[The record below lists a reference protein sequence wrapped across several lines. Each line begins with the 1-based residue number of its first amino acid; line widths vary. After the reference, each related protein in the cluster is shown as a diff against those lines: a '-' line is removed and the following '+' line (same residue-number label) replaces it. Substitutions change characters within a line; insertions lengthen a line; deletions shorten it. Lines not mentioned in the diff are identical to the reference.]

1 MARSE
6 DPGSEHV
13 YAVHDRWLSEVL
25 PSGGSL
31 IAPGA
36 SIWTVER
43 LGELQ
48 EHFVDNPDLT
58 KGKSFLEKLHG
69 QLSGVSP
76 EAVQLM
82 AELHVVHF
90 LLIWNGAIS
99 ASKKVRDIESVL
111 SWMPDP
117 PPIPEDLTDAMAPGL
132 VHPGQWVL
140 TRRDVQ
146 LAWLMRFALAVHA
159 APDVSRLVEDPWEL
173 RAFTE
178 DLRESG
184 TEGSRLGLLHMAHP
198 DIFEAIVSTTHRD
211 LIIARFGY
219 HAEQTEDVD
228 RALLQIRETLAKEYG
243 ATLDFYEDPLLH
255 RWLRGKSW
263 PVFVRWAIRFRA
275 SPEFDA
281 EERDYKLPVAEA
293 VAEARRVLL
302 DDDPAWFG
310 PLKAAVGHKDNNLT
324 LWRTHGVF
332 LKWAEASPQ
341 DAKRAL
347 RALWSSQA
355 PVGERVGAFLAEV
368 PGSTLG
374 PLGERLNIVSFLLM
388 GEDVTRFPP
397 LTISVMRRSWALA
410 GWGDEDKDTPPG
422 AVYERWL
429 AFLDELVRD
438 AADTDPPLRDRLDAQ
453 AAAWSI
459 VRAKDKPN
467 SWTQSEWDDL
477 EAFRA
482 SDDDGAAAEDET
494 EQEVEET
501 AEKAEVDRVDHIA
514 DAAKELHVDRSV
526 LDEIVELLEDK
537 RQVILYGP
545 PGTGKTYL
553 ALHLAKA
560 IARGDASRMS
570 LVQFHPATTYED
582 FIEGL
587 RPRVT
592 EAGQVTYERT
602 NGPLMAIAQAAAA
615 DPDHTYVLLID
626 EINRANLPKVFGE
639 LLFLLEYRSE
649 SARTLYRPEEP
660 FQLPPNVWFIGTM
673 NTADRSV
680 ALIDA
685 AMRRRFHFVPF
696 FPHHGPMR
704 HLLRRWLADGNGRHA
719 VADLLDAV
727 NEELRQLV
735 GDHLL
740 IGPSHFMRTDLSD
753 PALERIWNY
762 NVFPLIEEQ
771 LWGDEQEVTRWR
783 WKTVRKRHGGALGGG
798 EPSLLSDDPV
808 DEGGGEPDER

>member
-1 MARSE
+1 MAHSE
-6 DPGSEHV
+6 NLGSERI
-13 YAVHDRWLSEVL
+13 YTVHHRWLSEVL

-31 IAPGA
+31 ITPGA

-58 KGKSFLEKLHG
+58 KGKTFLEKLHG
-69 QLSGVSP
+69 QLSGASP

-99 ASKKVRDIESVL
+99 ATKKVRDIETVL

-117 PPIPEDLTDAMAPGL
+117 PSIPEDLTDAMASGL

-146 LAWLMRFALAVHA
+146 LAWLIRFALAAHA
-159 APDVSRLVEDPWEL
+159 AADASRLVDDPWAL

-178 DLRESG
+178 DLQESG
-184 TEGSRLGLLHMAHP
+184 TEGARLGLLHMAHP
-198 DIFEAIVSTTHRD
+198 DTFEAIVSTTHRD
-211 LIIARFGY
+211 LILERFGH

-228 RALLQIRETLAKEYG
+228 RALLQIREELAKEHG
-243 ATLDFYEDPLLH
+243 ETFNFYEEPLLH

-263 PVFVRWAIRFRA
+263 PPFVRWATRFRA

-293 VAEARRVLL
+293 VAEARRALL

-324 LWRTHGVF
+324 VWRTHGVF
-332 LKWAEASPQ
+332 LKWAESNPQ
-341 DAKRAL
+341 EAEHAL
-347 RALWSSQA
+347 RALWGGQA
-355 PVGERVGAFLAEV
+355 PVRERVDAFLADV
-368 PGSTLG
+368 PSSTLG
-374 PLGERLNIVSFLLM
+374 PIGERLNIVSFLLM

-438 AADTDPPLRDRLDAQ
+438 AADADPPLRDRLDAQ

-459 VRAKDKPN
+459 VRAKDKPE
-467 SWTQSEWDDL
+467 SWSQSDWNDL

-482 SDDDGAAAEDET
+482 RDDDGAGDEGEV
-494 EQEVEET
+494 EQE
-501 AEKAEVDRVDHIA
+501 AEASADEAEVDRVDHIA
-514 DAAKELHVDRSV
+514 EAAKTLHLDRSV
-526 LDEIVELLEDK
+526 LDEVVELLEDK

-553 ALHLAKA
+553 ALQLAKA

-570 LVQFHPATTYED
+570 VVQFHPATTYED

-592 EAGQVTYERT
+592 DAGQVTYERT

-615 DPDHTYVLLID
+615 DEDHTYVLVID

-771 LWGDEQEVTRWR
+771 LWGDEEEVPRWR
-783 WKTVRKRHGGALGGG
+783 WKAVRKRHGGALGGG
-798 EPSLLSDDPV
+798 EPSLMSDDLV